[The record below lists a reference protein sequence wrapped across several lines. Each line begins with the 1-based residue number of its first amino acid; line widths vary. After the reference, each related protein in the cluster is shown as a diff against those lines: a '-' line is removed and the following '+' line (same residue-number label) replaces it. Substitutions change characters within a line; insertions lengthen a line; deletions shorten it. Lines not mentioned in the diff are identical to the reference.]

1 MGFARLD
8 KAEIERHLNRKNV
21 EVLVF
26 DTVTSTN
33 DIVKKLI
40 LQGDRTDRREYLV
53 AAEMQTAGRGRQGKS
68 FYSPKGSGLYFT
80 LAMTPKNSDFTLITS
95 ALATAVSKGID
106 KVCSVETQIKWVNDI
121 YLGGRKICGILA
133 ELIGDAVVAGIGINI
148 TTEDF
153 PEELRGRA
161 GSLGGSIDRNVLAA
175 EIADAAF
182 ELCGDLDGNAAEIL
196 AYCERRSCVI
206 GRKIKF
212 TDGGVAYRARAV
224 ALDGKGGLVVV
235 TEEGERVLRGGEIS
249 VRSLGG

>member
-80 LAMTPKNSDFTLITS
+80 LAMAPKNSDFTLITS

-133 ELIGDAVVAGIGINI
+133 ELIGDAVATGIGINI

-153 PEELRGRA
+153 PEELRGKA

-206 GRKIKF
+206 GRKIEF

>member
-1 MGFARLD
+1 MNWLD
-8 KAEIERHLNRKNV
+8 KAEIERHLRRKNV
-21 EVLVF
+21 EVLIF
-26 DTVTSTN
+26 DVVTSTN

-40 LQGDRTDRREYLV
+40 LQGNRMDIREYLV

-80 LAMTPKNSDFTLITS
+80 LALRPENDDLTLITS
-95 ALATAVSKGID
+95 ALAAAVSQSID
-106 KVCSVETQIKWVNDI
+106 EVCGVETQIKWVNDI

-133 ELIGDAVVAGIGINI
+133 ELIGCAVAAGIGINI

-175 EIADAAF
+175 AIADAVF
-182 ELCGDLDGNAAEIL
+182 ELCGDIDGNAAEIL

-206 GRKIKF
+206 GREIEF
-212 TDGGVAYRARAV
+212 TDGGVAYRARAIG
-224 ALDGKGGLVVV
+224 LDEKGGLVVS
-235 TEEGERVLRGGEIS
+235 TQAGERVLRGGEIS
-249 VRSLGG
+249 VRSLGS